1 MDCAKSL
8 ELLSEYHANSLQE
21 PEVVFVR
28 THLTGCVTCHEVYEE
43 LNMIVQATAILREAD
58 GIAYPDESVLW
69 QRLNFSKKAI
79 H

>member
-21 PEVVFVR
+21 TEVVFVK
-28 THLTGCVTCHEVYEE
+28 THLTGCTTCQDVYDE
-43 LNMIVQATAILREAD
+43 LNMILQATAILREAD
-58 GIAYPDESVLW
+58 GISYPDESALW
-69 QRLNFSKKAI
+69 QRLDFTKKGI

>member
-21 PEVVFVR
+21 TEVVFVR
-28 THLTGCVTCHEVYEE
+28 THLTGCTTCQDVYDE

-58 GIAYPDESVLW
+58 GIAYPDESALW
-69 QRLNFSKKAI
+69 KRLDFSKKEL